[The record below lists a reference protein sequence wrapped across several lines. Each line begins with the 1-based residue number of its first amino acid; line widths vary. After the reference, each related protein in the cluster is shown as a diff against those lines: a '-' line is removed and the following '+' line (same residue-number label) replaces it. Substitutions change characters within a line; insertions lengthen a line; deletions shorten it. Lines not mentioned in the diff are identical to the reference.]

1 MSNKPIKMNKLRQI
15 IRLYSQGTG
24 TKRIH
29 AMVSTSRN
37 TIKKYIR
44 IWQTL
49 GISYEEFNAKSD
61 SDLAIIFTTP
71 YADSPNTIA

>member
-15 IRLYSQGTG
+15 IRLYNQGTG

-44 IWQTL
+44 IW
-49 GISYEEFNAKSD
+49 
-61 SDLAIIFTTP
+61 
-71 YADSPNTIA
+71 